1 MVFVSRTLRV
11 ESEGRKMDKASVTKE
26 QRQAVLE
33 LARERAEGCGW
44 LTWYDVCD
52 AAGIERTS
60 LSEVVGFADYRLWGE
75 SVPVALAAAVEL
87 YDWSILAMRLIAIP
101 GEEWRWKAK
110 AHRSGR

>member
-1 MVFVSRTLRV
+1 
-11 ESEGRKMDKASVTKE
+11 MDKASITKE
-26 QRQAVLE
+26 QKQAVLE
-33 LARERAEGCGW
+33 LARERAAGNGW
-44 LTWYDVCD
+44 LSWGDICD
-52 AAGIERTS
+52 AAGIERKP
-60 LSEVVGFADYRLWGE
+60 LSEVVDFADYRLWGE